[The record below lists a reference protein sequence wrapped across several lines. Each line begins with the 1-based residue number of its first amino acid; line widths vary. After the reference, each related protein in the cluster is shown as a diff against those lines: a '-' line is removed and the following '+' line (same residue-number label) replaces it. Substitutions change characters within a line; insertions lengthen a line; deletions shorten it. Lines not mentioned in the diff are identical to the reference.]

1 MLYSGFNIL
10 PRSVI
15 RRQTGFARSD
25 NTDVV
30 LPEPTEPMPS
40 KNQKQICEQLE
51 GCLHYRLNDISLLP
65 EAKRR
70 SVEQLGKHAVLDV
83 IEVDLEAGYPFTV
96 ETISEFKKLKKL
108 RINGIDPIENGYDAI
123 FGFLELQDLVFER
136 SGLEDLSGFAVLSNL
151 ERFSLYDLTRHQ
163 SGAEVFGTLPRLTVL
178 HLNESQISETELQGI
193 SGSKSILDLSF
204 SVDGKEFDLSP
215 IGKMQQLKY
224 LQILKPNAFELDF
237 SCLLKLPNLK
247 RFKTSHQ
254 VDADS
259 VIFEQL
265 EERGTVID
273 A

>member
-1 MLYSGFNIL
+1 
-10 PRSVI
+10 
-15 RRQTGFARSD
+15 
-25 NTDVV
+25 
-30 LPEPTEPMPS
+30 MPS

-51 GCLHYRLNDISLLP
+51 DCCLHYRLEDITLLP

-70 SVEQLGKHAVLDV
+70 SVEQVGKHAVLDV
-83 IEVDLEAGYPFTV
+83 IEVNLESGYPITV

-108 RINGIDPIENGYDAI
+108 KINGIEPVKNGCDAI

-136 SGLEDLSGFAVLSNL
+136 SGLEDLSGFGALSNL
-151 ERFSLYDLTRHQ
+151 ERFAFYDLTRHQ
-163 SGAEVFGTLPRLTVL
+163 SGAEVFGTVPRLKVL

-193 SGSKSILDLSF
+193 SNSNSILDLSF
-204 SVDGKEFDLSP
+204 TVGGKEFNLSP
-215 IGKMQQLKY
+215 IGQMQQLKY
-224 LQILKPNAFELDF
+224 LQIRKRNTFELDF

-247 RFKTSHQ
+247 RFRTWPQ

-265 EERGTVID
+265 EERGIVID